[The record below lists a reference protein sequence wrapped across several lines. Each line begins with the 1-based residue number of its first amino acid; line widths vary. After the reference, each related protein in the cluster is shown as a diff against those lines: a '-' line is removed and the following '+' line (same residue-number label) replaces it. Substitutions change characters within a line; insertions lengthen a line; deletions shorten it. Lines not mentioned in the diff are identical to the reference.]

1 MPLEIIDATRVKV
14 HHKQK
19 TKNKLQI
26 TLVPLVNI
34 TAKQHGESTKDL
46 SFQNAAQ
53 WLNDDL

>member
-1 MPLEIIDATRVKV
+1 MPRESRFIINK
-14 HHKQK
+14 KQK